1 MKVSVEI
8 PPAVEEQLTRT
19 AERLKV
25 SVDELAAAAVRDL
38 IAQPDD
44 AFERAAE
51 RVLNKN
57 RELYRRLA

>member
-1 MKVSVEI
+1 MRVSLEI
-8 PPAVEEQLTRT
+8 PPGVEEELTRA

-25 SVDELAAAAVRDL
+25 TVDELAAAAVRDL
-38 IAQPDD
+38 IARPDD
-44 AFERAAE
+44 DFERAAT

>member
-8 PPAVEEQLTRT
+8 PPAVEERLTRA

-44 AFERAAE
+44 DFEQAAE
-51 RVLNKN
+51 HVLKKN

>member
-8 PPAVEEQLTRT
+8 PPAVEEQLARA

-25 SVDELAAAAVRDL
+25 TVDELASAAVRDL
-38 IAQPDD
+38 VAQPDD
-44 AFERAAE
+44 DFERAAE
-51 RVLNKN
+51 HVLKKN